1 MGFHVVESAT
11 GIGTVRD
18 LPADLATCDACAGE
32 LFDPESRRFHYPFVS
47 CAACGPRATIMDEDG
62 FSREHTAMAAFPMC
76 ADCAREYA
84 EPTDRRFHSEQIC
97 CPQCGPQLGWVPAA
111 PAWAVPIE
119 YAEEALS
126 VAVDVIR
133 DGGIVAVKGLGGYQL
148 VCDATNETVIGLLRW
163 RIHRPRRPFSVLAT
177 GLEQARGALAWLD
190 SEERALLTSAA
201 HPIVLAIARPDSS
214 LAEGVAPGT
223 DQLGVMLPHTPLQH
237 LLVHELDRPLVVTSG
252 SRAGEPIATDDHDAF
267 ERLGRIVD
275 GFLVHDRDVR
285 ARYDDSVVRAVGGR
299 PAMVRR
305 ARGYA
310 PDALRLPTPAG
321 RPILA
326 VGAQGKN
333 TFALAVDGRAVLSP
347 HIGDLQVPQ
356 TFEAF
361 EESLVQLSR
370 LTGIAPQ
377 LVVHDLNPA
386 YLTSRY
392 AARWPE
398 QSRLAVQHHH
408 AHVASCAAEHDLTR
422 SFIGIAYDGLGLG
435 EDGTMWGGEVLI
447 ADLVEYRRF
456 GRFGRAPLL
465 GGEVA
470 VRRPSR
476 MALGYLWG
484 AEQLGVPPPDAE
496 LVQRFTDRLAEGEV
510 QTVRR
515 LVRRQGG
522 AAHASSAGRLFDAVS
537 GLLGLVD
544 YATYDG
550 EAAAVLEATARGAG
564 AAELP
569 WHLVER
575 DGLWVYDPLPTLTAV
590 LTGLARREPVE
601 SLAAAFH
608 ATIVAV
614 TVALCTKAAAATGLR
629 TVCLSGGV
637 FQNRLLTTDL
647 LKALQSEGFDAFSNQ
662 NVPSNDG
669 GIAYGQ
675 AAIAAAR
682 L

>member
-1 MGFHVVESAT
+1 MGFRVVESAT
-11 GIGTVRD
+11 AIGTVRD
-18 LPADLATCDACAGE
+18 LPADLATCDACVTE
-32 LFDPESRRFHYPFVS
+32 MFDPESRRFHYPFIS
-47 CAACGPRATIMDEDG
+47 CVACGPRATIMDEDG
-62 FSREHTAMAAFPMC
+62 ISREQTAMASFPMC
-76 ADCAREYA
+76 GDCAREYVNPA
-84 EPTDRRFHSEQIC
+84 DRRFQTEQIC

-126 VAVDVIR
+126 VATGVIR

-148 VCDATNETVIGLLRW
+148 VCDATNETAIGLLRW
-163 RIHRPRRPFSVLAT
+163 RIHRPSRPFSVLAT
-177 GLEQARGALAWLD
+177 SLTHARRTLAWLD
-190 SEERALLTSAA
+190 SEERTLLTSPG
-201 HPIVLAIARPDSS
+201 HPIVLAIARRNNG
-214 LAEGVAPGT
+214 LASGVAPGT
-223 DQLGVMLPHTPLQH
+223 DQLGILLPHTPLQH
-237 LLVHELDRPLVVTSG
+237 LLVRELDRPLVVTSG
-252 SRAGEPIATDDHDAF
+252 SRSGEPIATDDHDAF
-267 ERLGRIVD
+267 DRLGRIVE

-285 ARYDDSVVRAVGGR
+285 ARYDDSVVRAVDGR
-299 PAMVRR
+299 PAFVRR

-310 PDALRLPTPAG
+310 PTPLRLPRPAA

-347 HIGDLQVPQ
+347 HIGDLQVPE

-377 LVVHDLNPA
+377 VVVHDLNPA
-386 YLTSRY
+386 YLTSQY

-408 AHVASCAAEHDLTR
+408 AHVASCAAEHGLTQ
-422 SFIGIAYDGLGLG
+422 SFIGVAYDDLGLG
-435 EDGTMWGGEVLI
+435 EDGTMWGGEILI
-447 ADLVEYRRF
+447 ADLLEYRRYA
-456 GRFGRAPLL
+456 RFGRAPLL
-465 GGEVA
+465 GGDVA

-484 AEQLGVPPPDAE
+484 AENLGSPPPDAE
-496 LVQRFTDRLAEGEV
+496 LVEVFTDRLSESELHSM
-510 QTVRR
+510 RR
-515 LVRRQGG
+515 LVRRPMS
-522 AAHASSAGRLFDAVS
+522 APYASSAGRLFDAVS

-544 YATYDG
+544 YATYEG

-569 WHLVER
+569 WHLVEQG
-575 DGLWVYDPLPTLTAV
+575 GLWVYDPVPTLTA
-590 LTGLARREPVE
+590 LLDGLASQEPVE

-608 ATIVAV
+608 ATIVTV
-614 TVALCTKAAAATGLR
+614 TVALCAKAAAETGLR

-637 FQNRLLTTDL
+637 FQNRLVTTDL
-647 LKALQSEGFDAFSNQ
+647 LKALQSEGFDAFVNQ
-662 NVPSNDG
+662 DVPPNDG